1 MSLFKRKNSPYW
13 WVKLNHKGRRVQQST
28 GTPDKVKAREYHDK
42 LKSSLWDQ
50 ERLGI
55 KPSRTWNEAVVRY
68 LAETSHKASQVA
80 DKAHLR
86 WVDRFLGGMTLGA
99 IDRELLD
106 RIHSARAAE
115 GAAYVGKLARA
126 GRNAAARPAGAWRVG
141 VCGDGEEICSPV
153 HGSPDRVR
161 GPRVELETGWF
172 GRGGY
177 KSATRPEM
185 MRACISASPCFGW
198 RARSDSNARPL
209 GS

>member
-1 MSLFKRKNSPYW
+1 MSLFKRKGSPYW
-13 WVKLNHKGRRVQQST
+13 WVRFIHNGKRIQKSSGTGDRQQ
-28 GTPDKVKAREYHDK
+28 AQEYHDK

-115 GAAYVGKLARA
+115 GAA
-126 GRNAAARPAGAWRVG
+126 
-141 VCGDGEEICSPV
+141 
-153 HGSPDRVR
+153 
-161 GPRVELETGWF
+161 
-172 GRGGY
+172 
-177 KSATRPEM
+177 
-185 MRACISASPCFGW
+185 
-198 RARSDSNARPL
+198 
-209 GS
+209 